1 MDVTEVVTLMEGQW
15 SCYGGGQF
23 EEGRM
28 VLLQRQPV

>member
-1 MDVTEVVTLMEGQW
+1 MDVTEVVTLLEGEW

-23 EEGRM
+23 KLGRM